1 MCETKKELA
10 KKITKEDILSSLD
23 EFLDN
28 YTSGLL
34 TYRIEYIKSI
44 QAIHIVLHRDKKR
57 WSHYYAVDN
66 FCDVNLFLYLEDIF
80 FELYKMLDVPNAE
93 EEYEKRK
100 AFLHT

>member
-34 TYRIEYIKSI
+34 AYRIEYIKSI
-44 QAIHIVLHRDKKR
+44 QAIHIVLYRGKKR
-57 WSHYYAVDN
+57 WSHYAAAD
-66 FCDVNLFLYLEDIF
+66 FCEGSLFFFYLEDIF
-80 FELYKMLDVPNAE
+80 LELYKMLDVPNAK